1 MDILSI
7 IGEVGRIFL
16 LWMSPIIFVLS
27 IVLLLAA
34 EQYSKLEKI
43 LGKEAGGIR
52 KKVIPKL
59 ETNIYTFH
67 DWLLKRRV
75 ILSLIF
81 IIYSILTFFTLLKR

>member
-7 IGEVGRIFL
+7 IGEVGRRFL
-16 LWMSPIIFVLS
+16 LWMSQIIFVLS
-27 IVLLLAA
+27 IVILLAA

-43 LGKEAGGIR
+43 LGKEVGGIR

-59 ETNIYTFH
+59 ETNIYSFH
-67 DWLLKRRV
+67 EWLLKRRV

-81 IIYSILTFFTLLKR
+81 IIYSISTFFPLLKR

>member
-7 IGEVGRIFL
+7 IGEVGRRFL
-16 LWMSPIIFVLS
+16 LWMSQIIFVLS
-27 IVLLLAA
+27 IVILLAA

-43 LGKEAGGIR
+43 LEKEVGGIR

-59 ETNIYTFH
+59 ETNIYSFH

-81 IIYSILTFFTLLKR
+81 ISYSISTFFTLLKR

>member
-7 IGEVGRIFL
+7 IGEVGRRFL
-16 LWMSPIIFVLS
+16 LWMSQIIFVLS
-27 IVLLLAA
+27 IVILLAA

-43 LGKEAGGIR
+43 LEKEVGGIR

-59 ETNIYTFH
+59 ETNIYSFH

-81 IIYSILTFFTLLKR
+81 IIYPILTFFNLLKR